1 MKLNEYKKV
10 INDNNDLQASD
21 GSINYNAILKVLDP
35 EEDVEIK
42 IREDSLIRVMYV
54 SKEINRAK
62 VLLLSTKNSQDA
74 IAQTAGKDKS
84 ESFIARLRPREQ
96 SYIIKLI
103 HTNLK
108 PICNRYQLKISIE
121 PLMQVSSSLGCDVK
135 SSNLPNDV
143 IDIYGNDSFDD
154 IKDKWFLIPDK
165 YIQI

>member
-1 MKLNEYKKV
+1 M
-10 INDNNDLQASD
+10 
-21 GSINYNAILKVLDP
+21 LDP

-62 VLLLSTKNSQDA
+62 MLLLSTKNSQDA

-108 PICNRYQLKISIE
+108 PVCNRISI
-121 PLMQVSSSLGCDVK
+121 K
-135 SSNLPNDV
+135 NIN
-143 IDIYGNDSFDD
+143 
-154 IKDKWFLIPDK
+154 
-165 YIQI
+165 